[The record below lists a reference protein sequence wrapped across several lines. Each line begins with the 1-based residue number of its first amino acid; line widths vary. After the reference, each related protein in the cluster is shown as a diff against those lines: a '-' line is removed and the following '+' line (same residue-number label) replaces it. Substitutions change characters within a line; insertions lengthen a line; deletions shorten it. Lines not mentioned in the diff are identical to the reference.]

1 MKNKKI
7 ILTIL
12 VLLIII
18 GGGGFLWKKNNN
30 QTPLEK
36 KEVTPAEG
44 EKVVVTRDE
53 AEKIAKDF
61 LSKQSFKN
69 DYQPNPI
76 SAEIYPEFWNVWFAT
91 TDQEKKPNRGLVQ
104 INSTTK
110 EAQWKEL
117 Q

>member
-7 ILTIL
+7 ILSVL
-12 VLLIII
+12 VLIII
-18 GGGGFLWKKNNN
+18 TSGAVLIWKKKS
-30 QTPLEK
+30 QQAPS
-36 KEVTPAEG
+36 KEAGTENSKTVA
-44 EKVVVTRDE
+44 TRNE
-53 AEKIAKDF
+53 AENIAKDF

-76 SAEIYPEFWNVWFAT
+76 STEIYPEFWNVWFAT

-104 INSTTK
+104 VNSATGLA
-110 EAQWKEL
+110 EWKEL